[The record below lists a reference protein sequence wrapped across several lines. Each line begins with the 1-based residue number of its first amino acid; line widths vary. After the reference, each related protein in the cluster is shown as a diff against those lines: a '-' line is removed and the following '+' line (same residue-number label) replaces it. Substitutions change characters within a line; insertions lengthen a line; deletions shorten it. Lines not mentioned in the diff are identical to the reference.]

1 MSTQEN
7 IQADLNKEK
16 QEIFNAVKVAYKALD
31 DKMAIDIKVIDT
43 VGTTPLAD
51 YFIVASA
58 SNSSQLR
65 AMAEAVEEELHK
77 QCGVEKTHIEGVATK
92 SWLLLDFNSIVV
104 HLFNEEDREFYNI
117 DNLWKEDQYVDESLL
132 I

>member
-1 MSTQEN
+1 M
-7 IQADLNKEK
+7 DKEK
-16 QEIFNAVKVAYKALD
+16 QEIFEAVKVAYKALD
-31 DKMAIDIKVIDT
+31 DKMAKDIKVIDT

-77 QCGVEKTHIEGVATK
+77 ECGVEKMHIEGVATK
-92 SWLLLDFNSIVV
+92 SWLLLDFSSIVV

-117 DNLWKEDQYVDESLL
+117 ENLWENAEYIEESLL
-132 I
+132 K